1 MTREN
6 AITILKQLNE
16 IVYPSMMTTVFQ
28 VARGEMFLNLLKDI
42 VNNFELLF
50 QLPKALEMEE
60 GRCKEE
66 LELSIDELLSRTM
79 KMLGWRTDDDK
90 KIAMMLR
97 NSIYALDRIRQIT
110 INYVSEKFPD
120 GENDQKQEVQED
132 GQASEEIH

>member
-6 AITILKQLNE
+6 ATTILKQLNE

-42 VNNFELLF
+42 VNNFDLLF

-120 GENDQKQEVQED
+120 EKNDQKQEELED
-132 GQASEEIH
+132 GSTQE

>member
-1 MTREN
+1 MTREQ
-6 AITILKQLNE
+6 ATTIMKQMNE

-60 GRCKEE
+60 CRCKEE
-66 LELSIDELLSRTM
+66 LELSIDELLSRVM
-79 KMLGWRTDDDK
+79 KMLGWRTDDDR
-90 KIAMMLR
+90 KITMMLR

-120 GENDQKQEVQED
+120 EENDQKQEVQDNGQTEED
-132 GQASEEIH
+132 Q

>member
-1 MTREN
+1 MTREQ
-6 AITILKQLNE
+6 ATTIMKQMNE

-28 VARGEMFLNLLKDI
+28 VASGEMFLNLLKDI

-60 GRCKEE
+60 CRCKEE
-66 LELSIDELLSRTM
+66 LELSIDELLSRVM
-79 KMLGWRTDDDK
+79 KMLGWRTDDDR
-90 KIAMMLR
+90 KITMMLR

-120 GENDQKQEVQED
+120 EENDQKQEVQDNGQTEED
-132 GQASEEIH
+132 Q